1 MCDTVPCV
9 SCGTSFTPRNRDQ
22 NFCSRNACQR
32 ARKAQ
37 WEREQRRINPDF
49 QQGRKISQKK
59 WLANNPNYWKDYRQ
73 KNPEQTRKNRAL
85 QKIRNRCR
93 NNAGPTQKVTV
104 IAKTDA
110 RKVPPLLLSGPFWLV
125 PVIAKTDAV
134 KIYFHQ
140 IPGTFR

>member
-9 SCGTSFTPRNRDQ
+9 SCGTFFTPRNRDQ
-22 NFCSRNACQR
+22 NFCSRKACQS

-37 WEREQRRINPDF
+37 WERERRRINPEF
-49 QQGRKISQKK
+49 QQDRKISQKK
-59 WLANNPNYWKDYRQ
+59 WLKNNPNYWKDYRQ
-73 KNPEQTRKNRAL
+73 KHPEQARKNRAL
-85 QKIRNRCR
+85 QKIRNRRR
-93 NNAGPTQKVTV
+93 NTAGPTPKAIV

-110 RKVPPLLLSGPFWLV
+110 RKASPLLLSGPFWLV

-140 IPGTFR
+140 IPGAFR